1 MNHTVRAR
9 CAARWEAAAGPRLG
23 AQRPLTGG
31 RGAQERALGVAIGVG
46 DAAAGGSETVDLW
59 GATERQATALADA
72 VECLRR
78 LEDVVREGHPV
89 DFWTIE
95 LRGAVMAIGQVTG
108 EDVTEDVLGTIFAKF
123 CIGK

>member
-1 MNHTVRAR
+1 MGVG
-9 CAARWEAAAGPRLG
+9 AAA
-23 AQRPLTGG
+23 
-31 RGAQERALGVAIGVG
+31 E
-46 DAAAGGSETVDLW
+46 GGSEAVDLW
-59 GATERQATALADA
+59 GATERQVTALADA
-72 VECLRR
+72 VACLAR